1 MRRGHEE
8 KHNQKKKQ
16 DEVDVEPKKMMMTM
30 EDGETRRKLEI
41 AEDAMRKLHSR
52 NKELEGLLRLSRE
65 GPSGA
70 GAVDIAVLEQIH
82 RQEVAE
88 MEHRLEETRRALVD
102 AKAESAR
109 LALSNTTLRSDYQ
122 KLAELKVSKVG
133 SNEVL
138 NRIVM
143 RLKRGDLER
152 EAEARAYMEQL
163 QALESQQCDWWVERD
178 FSRRQLR
185 SCSRRSELSHLSSLR
200 GSFLFHLYIFSY
212 CHHDLRERSLPIA
225 QSPRCRLCKVGRC
238 RLGLPRLGYRKC
250 SLFSYCHHHLLRRC
264 S

>member
-1 MRRGHEE
+1 MRELHLIRE
-8 KHNQKKKQ
+8 KKVRKRNIIKRRSRMRLMSSQKKR
-16 DEVDVEPKKMMMTM
+16 MMTM

-143 RLKRGDLER
+143 RLKRSDLER

-163 QALESQQCDWWVERD
+163 QALESQQCDWWVEKRLLT
-178 FSRRQLR
+178 QT
-185 SCSRRSELSHLSSLR
+185 
-200 GSFLFHLYIFSY
+200 
-212 CHHDLRERSLPIA
+212 IA
-225 QSPRCRLCKVGRC
+225 QLQREK
-238 RLGLPRLGYRKC
+238 
-250 SLFSYCHHHLLRRC
+250 
-264 S
+264 